1 VTEPTT
7 DSNGY
12 WYLDL
17 HSHSTDAS
25 DDAGGTV
32 EGYAKWIV
40 ARRKRGFR
48 IDGFVLTEHRQFDP
62 DSDYSDLIEK
72 YGVTI
77 LRGAEL
83 ETDIGHVLVYGLTPE
98 FTRGFDLKSVSL
110 PHKDVFRAAR
120 ETGGFAVAAHAGRPR
135 IGLAEHVHERGVTLD
150 GIEAIEQLN
159 GGSNDEENGRA
170 LKLAHQFDLK
180 CVGGS
185 DAHFVSAIGRCLTA
199 FRRPITSVE
208 ALVEEL
214 ATGEYHPVTVEQT
227 VEAANE
233 GAR

>member
-1 VTEPTT
+1 MTL
-7 DSNGY
+7 DANGY
-12 WYLDL
+12 WYMDL

-40 ARRKRGFR
+40 ARRKKGYH

-62 DSDYSDLIEK
+62 DADYTALSEQ

-83 ETDIGHVLVYGLTPE
+83 ETDIGHVLVYNLSPE
-98 FTRGFDLKSVSL
+98 FTRGFDLASVSL
-110 PHKDVFRAAR
+110 DHKEVFKRAR

-135 IGLAEHVHERGVTLD
+135 IGLAEHVHGRGVTTD

-170 LKLAHQFDLK
+170 RELADQFGLR

-199 FRRPITSVE
+199 FRRPITSL
-208 ALVEEL
+208 ADLVDEL
-214 ATGEYHPVTVEQT
+214 ANGEYHPVTVEQT
-227 VEAANE
+227 LDAATE